1 MGLGLKMGDEAFHE
15 WFRKDGEIC
24 YRNET
29 GQDPI
34 FCGQQEDC
42 FIGMALPFINEST
55 WDWRLRAVLYLVG
68 LLYNFLGI
76 SIISDIFMC
85 AIEKITSKTTEIH
98 IASADADSPS
108 DVIEVPVWNNTVAN
122 LTLMALGS
130 SAPEILLA
138 VIGII
143 GNNFE
148 SEALGPS
155 TIVGS
160 ASFNLLAI
168 SAVCIAGVPTG
179 EIRRIKAFPVFII
192 TSFFSV
198 FAYIWIVIV
207 LVVSTPDKVDLW
219 EAIVTF
225 LFFPV
230 LVVIAFFADKGHFNK
245 IFCQGEERPSEKGE
259 KQLELG
265 PLSGESKLIVPHFQI
280 SFLSKSSSSI
290 SSWPL
295 TPRLTSPPSSPS

>member
-1 MGLGLKMGDEAFHE
+1 MGWPKEA
-15 WFRKDGEIC
+15 
-24 YRNET
+24 
-29 GQDPI
+29 
-34 FCGQQEDC
+34 
-42 FIGMALPFINEST
+42 
-55 WDWRLRAVLYLVG
+55 RAVLYFIG
-68 LLYNFLGI
+68 LCFSFLGV
-76 SIISDIFMC
+76 SIVADVFMC
-85 AIEKITSKTTEIH
+85 AIEKITSKTKQIH
-98 IASADADSPS
+98 VAGQDGDKDVGPE
-108 DVIEVPVWNNTVAN
+108 VIEVPVWNGTVAN

-148 SEALGPS
+148 SEKLGPS

-168 SAVCIAGVPTG
+168 SAVCIAGVPTN

-192 TSFFSV
+192 TSFFSI
-198 FAYIWIVIV
+198 FAYLWIVIV
-207 LVVSTPDKVDLW
+207 LVVSSPDKVDLW

-225 LFFPV
+225 LFFPI
-230 LVVIAFFADKGHFNK
+230 LVVIAFLADKGHFNK

-265 PLSGESKLIVPHFQI
+265 PMAGESKLIVPPFQI
-280 SFLSKSSSSI
+280 AFLSF
-290 SSWPL
+290 
-295 TPRLTSPPSSPS
+295 TS

>member
-1 MGLGLKMGDEAFHE
+1 MPL
-15 WFRKDGEIC
+15 
-24 YRNET
+24 
-29 GQDPI
+29 
-34 FCGQQEDC
+34 
-42 FIGMALPFINEST
+42 
-55 WDWRLRAVLYLVG
+55 
-68 LLYNFLGI
+68 
-76 SIISDIFMC
+76 
-85 AIEKITSKTTEIH
+85 
-98 IASADADSPS
+98 SP
-108 DVIEVPVWNNTVAN
+108 
-122 LTLMALGS
+122 GS

-207 LVVSTPDKVDLW
+207 LVVSTPVS
-219 EAIVTF
+219 T
-225 LFFPV
+225 
-230 LVVIAFFADKGHFNK
+230 
-245 IFCQGEERPSEKGE
+245 IFCWFKLGSIDENLVNSWFPGQSGFVGSNCHFPLLPSSCCDRILCRQRPL
-259 KQLELG
+259 QQDL
-265 PLSGESKLIVPHFQI
+265 LSGQRQFKEVGGLKDSTQWGKQQIKETVNLKHILADVVRKIYRELWSKWDSLCENWEWKTRQYFSGRGEAERERRKAVGA
-280 SFLSKSSSSI
+280 
-290 SSWPL
+290 W
-295 TPRLTSPPSSPS
+295 SPVWWE

>member
-1 MGLGLKMGDEAFHE
+1 
-15 WFRKDGEIC
+15 
-24 YRNET
+24 
-29 GQDPI
+29 
-34 FCGQQEDC
+34 
-42 FIGMALPFINEST
+42 
-55 WDWRLRAVLYLVG
+55 
-68 LLYNFLGI
+68 
-76 SIISDIFMC
+76 MC
-85 AIEKITSKTTEIH
+85 AIEKITSKTTEIQ
-98 IASADADSPS
+98 IAGDAHSPS

-148 SEALGPS
+148 SEKLGPS

-168 SAVCIAGVPTG
+168 
-179 EIRRIKAFPVFII
+179 FPVFII
-192 TSFFSV
+192 TSFFSI

-207 LVVSTPDKVDLW
+207 LVVSTPDVVDLW

-265 PLSGESKLIVPHFQI
+265 PMAGESQGMLPTEE
-280 SFLSKSSSSI
+280 SFFKNGRVNKEALVDFIKTI
-290 SSWPL
+290 KR
-295 TPRLTSPPSSPS
+295 TPTS